1 MVVKVGPF
9 CRKGFSYCRRRTLC
23 DVPMRRQ
30 ADTDGSHAQR
40 SRQAAKSCPAGR
52 TYRNPR
58 LHPGL
63 SSQRAENS
71 NPRRN
76 RKRGNSR
83 AQQWEMEILN
93 GDRVDGYE
101 LRCERVRRKFRPDI
115 ATVAAGVVGGDA
127 FKLTDSRSTASG
139 GVKRSSRGRKMTI
152 RNSGRYQ
159 RT

>member
-1 MVVKVGPF
+1 MIVNGGLF
-9 CRKGFSYCRRRTLC
+9 CRNGLSPQGEPVGHRPQDTGRELYSTCTQVAVSREVL
-23 DVPMRRQ
+23 PGRQ
-30 ADTDGSHAQR
+30 DLP
-40 SRQAAKSCPAGR
+40 KSA
-52 TYRNPR
+52 TAPR
-58 LHPGL
+58 LR
-63 SSQRAENS
+63 SQRAENS

-83 AQQWEMEILN
+83 EQQWEMEILN

-152 RNSGRYQ
+152 KNSGRYQ